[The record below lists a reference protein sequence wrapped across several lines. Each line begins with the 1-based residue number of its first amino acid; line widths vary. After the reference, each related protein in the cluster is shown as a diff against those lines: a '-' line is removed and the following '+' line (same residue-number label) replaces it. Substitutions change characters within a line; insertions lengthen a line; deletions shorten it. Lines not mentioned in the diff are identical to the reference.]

1 MSGPTEFGEA
11 ASGTI
16 NLWSVTTLIKLGLG
30 TSTPLVNWAVRTT
43 AEYAIDNQKAWAPLA
58 TADRE
63 AAVKVLADA
72 RWQKSGK
79 AAARGSDVHRAA
91 EQIALGQE
99 PDVEE
104 HILPYVDQYR
114 RFLDTHAPTFQM
126 AEAPVYNVSQHYAG
140 TTDGV
145 MEIAGRTVIFDLKT
159 TDKDLDARSR
169 PPYPEVALQLAA
181 YSRAELVG
189 LLSEKREVNY
199 ARYYVY
205 DAAGHHEPMPTVD
218 GAICIVISPYDCRAI
233 PMRVD
238 DEVYRVFLHVRECAR
253 WSVDTSRRVI
263 GPEITSAAREVVA

>member
-1 MSGPTEFGEA
+1 MSSNFGDTPA
-11 ASGTI
+11 GVV

-30 TSTPLVNWAVRTT
+30 TSPALVNWAVRTT
-43 AEYAIDNQKAWAPLA
+43 AEYAIDNHAAWAPLA
-58 TADRE
+58 TADRD

-72 RWQKSGK
+72 RWQKSGN

-99 PDVEE
+99 PDVEP

-114 RFLDTHAPTFQM
+114 RFLETHEPAFQM
-126 AEAPVYNVSQHYAG
+126 AEAPIYNVSQHYAG
-140 TTDGV
+140 TTDGL

-159 TDKDLDARSR
+159 TDKNLDAKTR

-205 DAAGHHEPMPTVD
+205 DHTAHHEPMPAVD
-218 GAICIVISPYDCRAI
+218 GAVCIVISPYDCRVI
-233 PMRVD
+233 PVRVD
-238 DEVYRVFLHVRECAR
+238 DDVFRMFLHVRECAR
-253 WSVDTSRRVI
+253 WSVDTSRHVI
-263 GPEITSAAREVVA
+263 GPEITAAEKAAAA